1 MTTTNSTINH
11 SERLAILKAA
21 KTEQMGLNAALKY
34 LREAKGFKKLCTADA
49 LNPELFKSGASY
61 IEFIKSHLPNAFN
74 AEGALCR
81 FVKDKN
87 NPEVINLVPRTTY
100 SPYAVYT
107 LARKAARE
115 LNKSNK

>member
-1 MTTTNSTINH
+1 MKTINH

-21 KTEQMGLNAALKY
+21 KTEQMGLNCALKC
-34 LREAKGFKKLCTADA
+34 LNATKGFKKLCEADA
-49 LNPELFKSGASY
+49 LDLNIFKSGSNY

-81 FVKDKN
+81 FVKDKE

-100 SPYAVYT
+100 TPYAVYV
-107 LARKAARE
+107 LARKASKE
-115 LNKSNK
+115 LKKSDK

>member
-1 MTTTNSTINH
+1 MKTTSNTINH

-49 LNPELFKSGASY
+49 LNPELFKSGANY
-61 IEFIKSHLPNAFN
+61 IDFIKSHIPAAFN
-74 AEGALCR
+74 SDGALCR
-81 FVKDKN
+81 FVKDKD

-100 SPYAVYT
+100 TPYAVYT